1 MTTYPRRRGN
11 VFREAGSDG
20 TAIYEIDSDGLHVLN
35 PSALAIWELCDGQ
48 TSIDEMAVAI
58 AEVTG
63 LEIDVAATEVAA
75 TIEIFRQLG
84 LVDG

>member
-1 MTTYPRRRGN
+1 M
-11 VFREAGSDG
+11 
-20 TAIYEIDSDGLHVLN
+20 
-35 PSALAIWELCDGQ
+35 
-48 TSIDEMAVAI
+48 DEMAVAI

-63 LEIDVAATEVAA
+63 LEIEVAATEVAA